1 MSELCV
7 RYELIQCQSQLLLH
21 KAQVSHRSNDLKTIF
36 SNYNF
41 QVMHRKEFIR
51 NTGLAAASFAVLPS
65 SSLFAVAADPKV
77 KIAIIGTGLRGQNH
91 LELLLRRADTDL
103 VAICDVSD
111 VMLST
116 VKEMIT
122 KSGKKMPKI
131 YTGHHYA
138 WKEMLQKEKLDG
150 IIIATSWEWHK
161 HMIIGSLEAGIK
173 YVGTEVI
180 LGITLQDHWDVVK
193 AAEQRMGN
201 VMMLENVCYRR
212 DVMAVLNMVRQG
224 LFGELIHLQGGYQH
238 DLREVKFNDG
248 IHPYGHGV
256 EFGEKGFSEA
266 KWRTS
271 HSVHRNG
278 DLYPTH
284 GIGPIA
290 NYININRG
298 NRFLSLC
305 SFSTKA
311 RGLHNHIV
319 KQGGENHPNAKVGF
333 KLGDVVTTSIGCA
346 NGETILLQH
355 DTNLPRPYSLGFRVQ
370 GTEGLWM
377 DVNKGIY
384 IQEKSVKPHQWD
396 DAKTWL
402 DKCDHPLWARWSKE
416 TEGAGHGGMDFFVVH
431 SFIESIKRKTPT
443 PMDVYDAAA
452 WSAITPLSEQSI
464 ELGNETL
471 EFPDFTG
478 GQWMYRKPVFALN
491 DEY

>member
-1 MSELCV
+1 M
-7 RYELIQCQSQLLLH
+7 
-21 KAQVSHRSNDLKTIF
+21 N
-36 SNYNF
+36 
-41 QVMHRKEFIR
+41 RKEFIKS
-51 NTGLAAASFAVLPS
+51 TALAAAAVSLPGKTLLASFAD
-65 SSLFAVAADPKV
+65 AKV
-77 KIAIIGTGLRGQNH
+77 RMALIGTGLRGQNH
-91 LELLLRRADTDL
+91 LELLLRRTDVDV
-103 VAICDVSD
+103 VAICDVSN
-111 VMLST
+111 VMLATAKDMVS
-116 VKEMIT
+116 
-122 KSGKKMPKI
+122 KSGKKMPQV
-131 YTGHHYA
+131 YTGDDYA
-138 WKEMLQKEKLDG
+138 WKRLLDKEKLDG
-150 IIIATSWEWHK
+150 VIIATPWEWHK
-161 HMIIGSLEAGIK
+161 PMVIGSLEAGLK

-193 AAEQRMGN
+193 AAEKYNAN

-248 IHPYGHGV
+248 VHPYGHGV

-266 KWRTS
+266 KWRTN

-305 SFSTKA
+305 SFSTKS

-319 KQGGENHPNAKVGF
+319 KQGGENHPNAKVRF
-333 KLGDVVTTSIGCA
+333 KLGDIVTTSIDCA

-377 DVNKGIY
+377 DVNRSIY
-384 IQEKSVKPHQWD
+384 IQDKSAKNDQWD
-396 DAKTWL
+396 TAKEWL
-402 DKCDHPLWARWSKE
+402 DKYDHPLWARWSKD

-431 SFIESIKRKTPT
+431 SFIESIKRKQPT
-443 PMDVYDAAA
+443 PMDVYDASA

-464 ELGNETL
+464 ELGHETV

>member
-1 MSELCV
+1 M
-7 RYELIQCQSQLLLH
+7 
-21 KAQVSHRSNDLKTIF
+21 N
-36 SNYNF
+36 
-41 QVMHRKEFIR
+41 RKEFVRTTAMATAAIALPGKNIFAGFADAKVR
-51 NTGLAAASFAVLPS
+51 IGLV
-65 SSLFAVAADPKV
+65 
-77 KIAIIGTGLRGQNH
+77 GTGLRGQNH
-91 LELLLRRADTDL
+91 LELLLRRSDVDL
-103 VAICDVSD
+103 VSVCDISD
-111 VMLST
+111 VMLAT
-116 VKEMIT
+116 ARTMIA
-122 KSGKKMPKI
+122 KSGKRMPTV
-131 YTGHHYA
+131 YTGHDDA
-138 WKEMLQKEKLDG
+138 WKKMLEKEKLDG
-150 IIIATSWEWHK
+150 VIIATPWEWHK
-161 HMIIGSLEAGIK
+161 PMILGSLESGIK
-173 YVGTEVI
+173 YVGTEVM
-180 LGITLQDHWDVVK
+180 LGITLEDHWDVVK
-193 AAEQRMGN
+193 ATERHGAH

-224 LFGELIHLQGGYQH
+224 LFGELVHLQGGYQH

-248 IHPYGHGV
+248 VHPYGHGV

-266 KWRTS
+266 RWRTH

-290 NYININRG
+290 HYININRG

-305 SFSTKA
+305 SFSSKS

-319 KQGGENHPNAKVGF
+319 KNGGENHPNAKVQF
-333 KLGDVVTTSIGCA
+333 KLGDVVTTSIDCA

-377 DVNKGIY
+377 DLNKSIY
-384 IQEKSVKPHQWD
+384 IENKSGKPHQWD
-396 DAKTWL
+396 PAKTWL
-402 DKCDHPLWARWSKE
+402 DKYDHPLWVKWSKD

-431 SFIESIKRKTPT
+431 SFVESIKRKVST

-452 WSAITPLSEQSI
+452 WSAITPLSEKSI
-464 ELGNETL
+464 ELGHETV

-478 GQWMYRKPVFALN
+478 GKWMYQKPVFALN

>member
-1 MSELCV
+1 M
-7 RYELIQCQSQLLLH
+7 
-21 KAQVSHRSNDLKTIF
+21 N
-36 SNYNF
+36 
-41 QVMHRKEFIR
+41 RKEFVK
-51 NTGLAAASFAVLPS
+51 TTAMATAAIALPGKE
-65 SSLFAVAADPKV
+65 LFAGYAETKV
-77 KIAIIGTGLRGQNH
+77 RIGLVGTGLRGQNH
-91 LELLLRRADTDL
+91 LDLLLRRTDVDL
-103 VAICDVSD
+103 VSICDISD

-116 VKEMIT
+116 AKAMIA
-122 KSGKKMPKI
+122 KSGKRMPAI
-131 YTGHHYA
+131 YTGHDYS
-138 WKEMLQKEKLDG
+138 WKQMLEKEKLDG
-150 IIIATSWEWHK
+150 VIIATPWEWHK
-161 HMIIGSLEAGIK
+161 PMIIGSLDAGVK
-173 YVGTEVI
+173 YVGAEVM
-180 LGITLQDHWDVVK
+180 LGITLEDHWDVVK
-193 AAEQRMGN
+193 ATERHGAQ

-224 LFGELIHLQGGYQH
+224 LFGELVHLQGGYQH

-248 IHPYGHGV
+248 VHPYGHGV

-266 KWRTS
+266 KWRTH

-290 NYININRG
+290 HYININRG

-305 SFSTKA
+305 SFSSKS

-319 KQGGENHPNAKVGF
+319 KKGGENHPNAKVQF
-333 KLGDVVTTSIGCA
+333 KLGDVVTTSISCA

-377 DVNKGIY
+377 DLN
-384 IQEKSVKPHQWD
+384 KSVYIENKSEKPHQWD
-396 DAKTWL
+396 AAKTWM
-402 DKCDHPLWARWSKE
+402 DKYDHPLWVRWSKD

-431 SFIESIKRKTPT
+431 SFIESIKRKVAT

-452 WSAITPLSEQSI
+452 WSAITPLSERSI
-464 ELGNETL
+464 ELGNETV

-478 GQWMYRKPVFALN
+478 GNWMYRKPVFALN
-491 DEY
+491 DEF